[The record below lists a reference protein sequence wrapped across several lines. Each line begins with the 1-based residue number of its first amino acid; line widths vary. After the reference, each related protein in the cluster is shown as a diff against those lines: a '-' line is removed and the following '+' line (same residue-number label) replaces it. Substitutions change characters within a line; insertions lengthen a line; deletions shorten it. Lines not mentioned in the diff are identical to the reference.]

1 MKKIFLAIAV
11 YAAFGSVMAHADV
24 INGGFETGNLAGWT
38 VSGNPDY
45 TGVGTQSQSGSY
57 AAYLGAVGSLDF
69 LSQTLSTTAGSHY
82 DLSYWLAS
90 DGATPNEFSV
100 SWGGTMLSDLMNIAA
115 QPYTRYTYNVMATGS
130 STILTFGSRDDPG
143 YLHLD
148 TISVTPAIPE
158 PATLA
163 LFGIGLA
170 GLGAIRRRK
179 K

>member
-1 MKKIFLAIAV
+1 MKKRFLAIAV
-11 YAAFGSVMAHADV
+11 CAAFGSVMAHADV

-45 TGVGTQSQSGSY
+45 TGVGTQPQSGNY

-69 LSQTLSTTAGSHY
+69 LSQTLSTTAGTNY

-90 DGATPNEFSV
+90 DGGTPNEFSV
-100 SWGGTMLSDLMNIAA
+100 SWGGTTLSDLMNIAA
-115 QPYTRYTYNVMATGS
+115 QSYTRYTYNVMATGS
-130 STILTFGSRDDPG
+130 STVLTFGSRDDPG

-170 GLGAIRRRK
+170 GLGAIHRRK